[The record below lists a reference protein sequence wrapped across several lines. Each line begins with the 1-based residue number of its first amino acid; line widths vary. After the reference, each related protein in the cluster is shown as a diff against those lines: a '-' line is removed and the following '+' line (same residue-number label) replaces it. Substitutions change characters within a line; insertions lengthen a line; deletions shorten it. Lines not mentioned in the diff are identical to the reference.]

1 MSKSCS
7 FDVVSQVDMQEVD
20 NAVNQTVKEISQR
33 YDFKNSKSTI
43 ELDGEDIKIIADDD
57 YKLGAVVDILQSKIL
72 KRGIDLKSLDYG
84 KAEDASGGTVKQIVK
99 IKQGISKERAKDV
112 VAAIKD
118 SKIKV
123 QAQIMDDQVRV
134 TGKNKDDLQ
143 QVIQMLKAGDFDV
156 PLQFTNFRS

>member
-20 NAVNQTVKEISQR
+20 NAVNQTAKEISQR
-33 YDFKNSKSTI
+33 YDFKNSKSSI
-43 ELDGEDIKIIADDD
+43 ELEGEEIKIIADDD
-57 YKLGAVVDILQSKIL
+57 YKLGAVVDVLQSKII

-84 KAEDASGGTVKQIVK
+84 KAESASGGTVKQTVK
-99 IKQGISKERAKDV
+99 VKQGISKEKGKEV
-112 VAAIKD
+112 VAIIKN
-118 SKIKV
+118 SKMKV
-123 QAQIMDDQVRV
+123 QAQIMDDQVRI

-143 QVIQMLKAGDFDV
+143 EAIQLLKQGDFDQ